1 MVPLK
6 NPEDLQGVML
16 PRSKCMPKSKAMPAH
31 QVPVEVIEEIVD
43 PSNPWDVMDYTA
55 LQQDQTNEM
64 IEALQARVLNME
76 GAISEILGHLSQG
89 K

>member
-1 MVPLK
+1 
-6 NPEDLQGVML
+6 
-16 PRSKCMPKSKAMPAH
+16 
-31 QVPVEVIEEIVD
+31 
-43 PSNPWDVMDYTA
+43 
-55 LQQDQTNEM
+55 M